1 MIPLFLFCS
10 MSERLDIV
18 SEETGHL
25 LGHALPRH
33 EAIAQQAWCRS
44 TNVFVVNSKGQVL
57 CHQRSLGKERYP
69 GVWSTHLGGHVGSGE
84 TYETN
89 AAKEVEEE
97 AGIRAHPS
105 RLIHWRTTRIN
116 RARLWVREFV
126 LLHDAPVDSLIPQP
140 GEVEKFAWYSPE
152 EIMRLAKEQPDLWL
166 AGTHDFQTEYYCMRA
181 ALNAVHS
188 TGAVNVPH
196 DLHAWHPVVSM

>member
-1 MIPLFLFCS
+1 

-18 SEETGHL
+18 CEETGHP

-33 EAIAQQAWCRS
+33 EAIATQAWCRS
-44 TNVFVVNSKGQVL
+44 TNIFVVNSKGEIL
-57 CHQRSLGKERYP
+57 CHQRSLNKERYP
-69 GVWSTHLGGHVGSGE
+69 GVWSTHLGGHVGTGE

-89 AAKEVEEE
+89 ASKEVEEE

-126 LLHDAPVDSLIPQP
+126 LLHDAAVESLIPQP
-140 GEVEKFAWYSPE
+140 GEVEQFLWLSPE
-152 EIMRLAKEQPDLWL
+152 EILRQEKENPSLWL

-181 ALNAVHS
+181 VLNAVHAV
-188 TGAVNVPH
+188 GAMNVPQEMH
-196 DLHAWHPVVSM
+196 SWHPVVAV